1 MTSGFLDEYYVLE
14 RAYNGHVEDIPDNKL
29 EALRARYMDKPSNIR
44 NKPKSKPQVK
54 EELSERMI
62 QVQNLWNQGLTVEE
76 MAKETKLSTIS
87 IRTYLTKLR
96 LPSNGIYHYR
106 ITRGDEVC
114 FARSLRELAI
124 KLNIKYSG
132 ARTNV
137 RKKAREQ
144 GWELYYG
151 DWREYEVKRSELRRM

>member
-1 MTSGFLDEYYVLE
+1 MTNGFLDEYYALE
-14 RAYNGHVEDIPDNKL
+14 RAYHGHVKEIPDEKL
-29 EALRARYMDKPSNIR
+29 EALRARYPDELSDVREKPE
-44 NKPKSKPQVK
+44 PQVK
-54 EELSERMI
+54 EGLSERMI
-62 QVQNLWNQGLTVEE
+62 QIQDLWDRGLTVEE
-76 MAKETKLSTIS
+76 MAKETSLLTKTI
-87 IRTYLTKLR
+87 RYYLTKLR
-96 LPSNGIYHYR
+96 LPSNSIYHFK

-124 KLNIKYSG
+124 KLDIKYNG

-151 DWREYEVKRSELRRM
+151 DWREYEVKEEETK

>member
-1 MTSGFLDEYYVLE
+1 MTNGFLDEYYALE
-14 RAYNGHVEDIPDNKL
+14 RAYHGHVKEIPNEKL
-29 EALRARYMDKPSNIR
+29 EALRARYPDELSDVREKPE
-44 NKPKSKPQVK
+44 PQVK
-54 EELSERMI
+54 EGLSERMI
-62 QVQNLWNQGLTVEE
+62 QIQDLWDRGLTVEE
-76 MAKETKLSTIS
+76 MAKETSLLTKTI
-87 IRTYLTKLR
+87 RYYLTKLR
-96 LPSNGIYHYR
+96 LPSNSIYHFK

-124 KLNIKYSG
+124 KLDIKYNG

-151 DWREYEVKRSELRRM
+151 DWREYEVKEEETK

>member
-1 MTSGFLDEYYVLE
+1 MTSGFLEEYYVLE
-14 RAYNGHVEDIPDNKL
+14 RAYHGHIKDIPDDKL
-29 EALRARYMDKPSNIR
+29 KELRMRYPDKSRRVSRKPKIHIEKKPS
-44 NKPKSKPQVK
+44 K
-54 EELSERMI
+54 RMI
-62 QVQNLWNQGLTVEE
+62 QVQELWDRGLTVDE
-76 MAKETKLSTIS
+76 MAKEAKLSTKS
-87 IRTYLTKLR
+87 IRNYLTQLK
-96 LPSNGIYHYR
+96 LPSNSIYHFQ

-114 FARSLRELAI
+114 FARSIRELAI

-151 DWREYEVKRSELRRM
+151 DWREYEVKEENGK